1 MHKLEESLYYI
12 KQHPKEAEVDILV
25 DLVDAIRPLKASE
38 PGSSQLALTRV
49 IELFKDDKVLLE
61 HFRQFIKKLIRSKNQ
76 IRLFTELGISA
87 NQSFFSEL
95 FRRFNEKILP
105 ATVDKDELLSVV
117 VDVFHK
123 SDDYIW
129 IEAIDPQIWSD
140 LFELLGFEN
149 NKNKFVVDEFYPS
162 LYSSA
167 QVIASRITSLGLEP
181 EIIVRLPHIESYNSS
196 FQAISYEV
204 NKFVE
209 EATNHAGERDAV
221 VQHYKHIKVLLTQCR
236 SAVEQVR
243 RNQKKEGV
251 SISLAYLLLR
261 IDQNIERLLRILG
274 AMMADTE
281 KDRLA
286 FSVQLLTGM
295 VRYENQRRGIRRHIK
310 ANTEMLAYQVVE
322 HTGETGEHYITNTP
336 KEYFHF
342 LKQSMAG
349 GLIIAFTTWVKFL
362 LHVKVAPLVQG
373 FLYSLNYSLSF
384 ILIFVTHSTL
394 ATKQPSMTASALAS
408 ALDDKKHQSIDLE
421 TTADLIVKL
430 SRSQFVSFL
439 GNLIIVI
446 PLPYFIAWAY
456 HYFTGSLIVNEA
468 TAIKTIQSIDPVN
481 SLSVFYAGIT
491 GVLLFISGIING
503 YYDNMIHYGNVGE
516 RIRNYKL
523 LKRHFSKEKLNKI
536 SLYVE
541 KNFGGLMG
549 NLFLG
554 FFLGYAGVFGEI
566 TGLPIDIRHVTL
578 AGGSFA
584 MAYYTVGDYISVDTI
599 LSSLI
604 GIFLIGLMNFLVSFS
619 LSLFVALKSRK
630 VNFSQTGALLNR
642 VFAHFLAKPQDFFY
656 PPRKRN
662 LSLSPEES
670 TSIHE

>member
-1 MHKLEESLYYI
+1 MHTLEESLHYI
-12 KQHPKEAEVDILV
+12 KQYPKEAGVDELV
-25 DLVDAIRPLKASE
+25 DLVDAIRPRKVSE
-38 PGSSQLALTRV
+38 SASSQLALNK
-49 IELFKDDKVLLE
+49 IIQLFKNNKELLD
-61 HFRQFIKKLIRSKNQ
+61 HFKLFIKRVVHSKNQ

-117 VDVFHK
+117 VDVFHR

-129 IEAIDPQIWSD
+129 IEAIDPKTWRE
-140 LFELLGFEN
+140 LFELLGFET
-149 NKNKFVVDEFYPS
+149 NKNKFVADEFYPS
-162 LYSSA
+162 LYSSV
-167 QVIASRITSLGLEP
+167 QIIASRITSLGLEP

-209 EATNHAGERDAV
+209 EATTPDAEKETV
-221 VQHYKHIKVLLTQCR
+221 IQHCKHIKVLLNQCR

-274 AMMADTE
+274 SMMAE
-281 KDRLA
+281 KKEERLT
-286 FSVQLLTGM
+286 FSVQLFTGM
-295 VRYENQRRGIRRHIK
+295 VRYENQKRGIRRHIR

-322 HTGETGEHYITNTP
+322 HTGQTGEHYITNTP

-342 LKQSMAG
+342 LKQSMGG
-349 GLIIAFTTWVKFL
+349 GLIISFTTWIKFL
-362 LHVKVAPLVQG
+362 LHFKVAPLVQG
-373 FLYSLNYSLSF
+373 LLYSLNYSLSF

-421 TTADLIVKL
+421 NTAELIVKL

-456 HYFTGSLIVNEA
+456 HYLTGQLIVNEA

-481 SLSVFYAGIT
+481 SLSVLYASIT
-491 GVLLFISGIING
+491 GMFLFVSGIING
-503 YYDNMIHYGNVGE
+503 YYDNMIHYGNVAE

-523 LKRHFSKEKLNKI
+523 LQQYFSKEKLNKI

-566 TGLPIDIRHVTL
+566 TGLPFDIRHVTL
-578 AGGSFA
+578 AGGGFA
-584 MAYYTVGDYISVDTI
+584 MAFYTVGDYISVDTI

-619 LSLFVALKSRK
+619 LSLFVALRSRK

-642 VFAHFLAKPQDFFY
+642 VFAHFLAKPMDFFY